1 MSQKTNKSPSRVARL
16 NQKTK
21 SIQSEYDAKLDPSEK
36 LLSFNKVTGF
46 SLNFPILQTC
56 IPTEIC
62 ASRCYYATGPATW
75 PNSIKKQ
82 LRLYNS
88 VKNDPIQAAELLT
101 KEITSKRKQITF
113 IRWNGGGDLFRESV
127 NMLNHFAERV
137 PSLPIWVVTRIPNF
151 ASMIEEK
158 PNVFIHFSLDS
169 KSLDRRKEFEQMKK
183 QSENYFYSYQCD
195 KGEIPLPENLLGS
208 SVLFYDCYKPEDGYI
223 QQTDKSIICP
233 LNLAQDITGVC
244 ENCRRCFNSLAV
256 SHRKKTIKLL

>member
-62 ASRCYYATGPATW
+62 ASRCYYAPGPATW

-137 PSLPIWVVTRIPNF
+137 PSLPIWVVTRIPKF
-151 ASMIEEK
+151 ASMIEEN
-158 PNVFIHFSLDS
+158 PDL
-169 KSLDRRKEFEQMKK
+169 
-183 QSENYFYSYQCD
+183 
-195 KGEIPLPENLLGS
+195 PLMS
-208 SVLFYDCYKPEDGYI
+208 D
-223 QQTDKSIICP
+223 
-233 LNLAQDITGVC
+233 
-244 ENCRRCFNSLAV
+244 
-256 SHRKKTIKLL
+256 